1 MRIGRGNFGRDLL
14 SVVAVVATVVVAVNV
29 VVGEFRRMALFC
41 DLVDLRLFRL
51 RRLRGIN

>member
-1 MRIGRGNFGRDLL
+1 MRIERGNFGRDLL
-14 SVVAVVATVVVAVNV
+14 SVVAVATVVVAVNV

-41 DLVDLRLFRL
+41 DLVDLHLFRR